1 MATDTLDKKH
11 TDHSHSTDNG
21 SWEGGEYPFKVGYG
35 KLMIWYFLLS
45 DAFTFAGFLIAY
57 GTLRFSMPTWPVP
70 DFVFSTF
77 PFMDGQHPLLFV
89 TFMTFVLLFSSFT
102 MIRAVQEGHR
112 ENRRGIVIWM
122 FLTILGGLG
131 FLGCQAWEWTTL
143 IGKEHMSVTTNPFGT
158 HTEDGIYLDAEGNDS
173 GQTFRAGSSYLLH
186 RIDLDGSHGHDASQ
200 GDVGKHGGEYKEQG
214 HTTEEGAVAA
224 HTPDST
230 NNPAITRPVAA
241 DSSGAVND
249 KSQYT
254 MSKDEPKSRDEHT
267 VTDHQAPSAHESTDA
282 QPAGGSQASADDHAG
297 GGEHGA
303 HDVHHYPG
311 PGDYPDAV
319 VDERGF
325 IHRKYRVASGEH
337 AGMIKTENFGPKA
350 FGALFFFITGF
361 HGFHVFSGV
370 LFLLTIL
377 INVMS
382 GLYIARRNKN
392 EMVEK
397 IGLYWHFVDLVWV
410 FVFLVFYLL

>member
-1 MATDTLDKKH
+1 MATDTLDKTH
-11 TDHSHSTDNG
+11 TEDHHGTENG
-21 SWEGGEYPFKVGYG
+21 SWEGGAYPFKVGYG

-57 GTLRFSMPTWPVP
+57 GTLRFSSPSWPVP

-77 PFMDGQHPLLFV
+77 PILGEHNPLLFV
-89 TFMTFVLLFSSFT
+89 TLMTFVLLFSSFT

-112 ENRRGIVIWM
+112 ENRRGVIKWM
-122 FLTILGGLG
+122 SLTILGGLG

-143 IGKEHMSVTTNPFGT
+143 ISVENMTVSTDPFGT
-158 HTEDGIYLDAEGNDS
+158 HIEDGVYLGLDGKESAESFEKGH
-173 GQTFRAGSSYLLH
+173 SYLIH
-186 RIDLDGSHGHDASQ
+186 RMDVSVHAAAANGA
-200 GDVGKHGGEYKEQG
+200 DVGNAGHGTTENNVAHPAQETESTLGEIEGTVAENNSDANALHSDSVAIDQKNPTAKQETIAREQG
-214 HTTEEGAVAA
+214 AVGEGTSHAQSEPEAA
-224 HTPDST
+224 HTD
-230 NNPAITRPVAA
+230 A
-241 DSSGAVND
+241 DAGRA
-249 KSQYT
+249 
-254 MSKDEPKSRDEHT
+254 EEH
-267 VTDHQAPSAHESTDA
+267 AESE
-282 QPAGGSQASADDHAG
+282 GGHTA
-297 GGEHGA
+297 
-303 HDVHHYPG
+303 HHYAG

-319 VDERGF
+319 VDEHGY
-325 IHRKYRVASGEH
+325 IHRKFIVSSGENTGLVKSE
-337 AGMIKTENFGPKA
+337 AFGPKA

-370 LFLLTIL
+370 IFLTIIM

-382 GLYIARRNKN
+382 GIYIARRNKN